1 VTSLLMTMALDMAV
15 TMEMESFTNL
25 PEDVAAEVAQLVN
38 HSLMETVS
46 TTLASTLVTIL
57 ASQQGLQTEVEG
69 VGAEGVHVTLSR
81 LKPRMR
87 SQKLLILC

>member
-1 VTSLLMTMALDMAV
+1 MERDKAV

-25 PEDVAAEVAQLVN
+25 PEDVAEEALLVI

-46 TTLASTLVTIL
+46 TTLASTPVTIL
-57 ASQQGLQTEVEG
+57 ASPQGLQTEVEG
-69 VGAEGVHVTLSR
+69 VEAEEVHVTPLS
-81 LKPRMR
+81 LLDPKMR